1 MELKKVKSSN
11 IEQIGFEE
19 NVSISLNQA
28 PKNILRIVFTSGFT
42 YDYYDVS
49 KEVYEDFL
57 KADSVGKYFHEFIKN
72 DYIFEKK

>member
-1 MELKKVKSSN
+1 MELIKVKSSN

-28 PKNILRIVFTSGFT
+28 PINILKIVFTSGFT
-42 YDYYDVS
+42 YDYYNVP

-57 KADSVGKYFHEFIKN
+57 KSDSIGKYFHKFIKN
-72 DYIFEKK
+72 DYVFEKK